1 MRGGGQQ
8 ARLKITVNFLRFTKL
23 SYKLKINLCLDI
35 GASIYLRLNFKSR
48 KREMV
53 AWRLEGQN
61 GFMSGPFKKDIKL
74 EKLFFLLF
82 FDFLYTSF
90 MRVSLLSFSVSSI
103 EYISK

>member
-1 MRGGGQQ
+1 
-8 ARLKITVNFLRFTKL
+8 
-23 SYKLKINLCLDI
+23 
-35 GASIYLRLNFKSR
+35 
-48 KREMV
+48 MV